1 MIPPVLPPTAL
12 HTWTWPI
19 PTSSLGTVER
29 WVPPPQEVT
38 HLDHKL
44 EACTARFSGAGCP
57 QRPGIGRKH
66 QGPSSSHTTALLL
79 PRDIVHTKDYMK
91 DAFCTAPYL
100 FLFCVFHR
108 DTNPET
114 ILNRQEEAGSRQ
126 GEEKEKLSAYCGLRS
141 PPTSAFT
148 HSGGGGF
155 VKASK
160 VWLELMLLHDPLPL
174 HRERS
179 ALFFW
184 EMIVYLIGQIK
195 FHSFVLSKS
204 VVESKWTY
212 SRDGYFCAS
221 SLTSPPMSPPSTG
234 KNIYIHI
241 YVYWYVCM
249 LVSGVKHLTFIYNEK
264 ILYFNY
270 ELFYYIQED

>member
-1 MIPPVLPPTAL
+1 M
-12 HTWTWPI
+12 
-19 PTSSLGTVER
+19 
-29 WVPPPQEVT
+29 
-38 HLDHKL
+38 DHKL

-148 HSGGGGF
+148 HSGGGGLRQSLKGLTRTHAF
-155 VKASK
+155 TRSFTSAPREVSTFLLGDDCVPHRTDK
-160 VWLELMLLHDPLPL
+160 V
-174 HRERS
+174 
-179 ALFFW
+179 
-184 EMIVYLIGQIK
+184 
-195 FHSFVLSKS
+195 SFICS
-204 VVESKWTY
+204 
-212 SRDGYFCAS
+212 
-221 SLTSPPMSPPSTG
+221 
-234 KNIYIHI
+234 
-241 YVYWYVCM
+241 
-249 LVSGVKHLTFIYNEK
+249 
-264 ILYFNY
+264 
-270 ELFYYIQED
+270 